1 MVLRQLTKEQAK
13 EEVKKLVDKYA
24 RIVESGSIKRYKE
37 EDTKAEFIEPLF
49 EALGWDVRN
58 TENDDEVVR
67 EEKIS
72 KGRVDY
78 SFRINGIPKF
88 FLEAKALK
96 EDLGN
101 IKFVE
106 QAVNYSWHKGCT
118 WAVLTDFEAIKIF
131 NAEWKSANPLQ
142 AQFGQTLPC
151 QLFLEKFDTLW
162 LLSRESFE
170 KKLLDI
176 EAEKW
181 GKKIK
186 KTSVD
191 KQLLSDLT
199 RFRFIICTR
208 LGIIEKGID
217 ENKPSQLLFEVI

>member
-1 MVLRQLTKEQAK
+1 MVFSQLTKEQAK
-13 EEVKKLVDKYA
+13 QEIKRLVDKYL
-24 RIVESGSIKRYKE
+24 RIVESGRLKSYNEEMTKKE
-37 EDTKAEFIEPLF
+37 LIEPLF

-58 TENDDEVVR
+58 KHNDDEVLV

-78 SFRINGIPKF
+78 SFRIGGIPKF
-88 FLEAKALK
+88 FLEAKSLK
-96 EDLGN
+96 EDLDN
-101 IKFVE
+101 IKFIE
-106 QAVNYSWHKGCT
+106 QAINYSWHKGCT
-118 WAVLTDFEAIKIF
+118 WAVLTDFEGIKIF
-131 NAEWKSANPLQ
+131 YAEWKSANPLQ